1 MQKPFGNLLQKPYS
15 ENLWINSLKFYC
27 YFKVEGYRNI
37 LKISCRPLAFTYK
50 AFFVKKRGLELVSL
64 AHFLHTF

>member
-1 MQKPFGNLLQKPYS
+1 MQKPFGNLLQKAYS

-64 AHFLHTF
+64 AHFLHNF

>member
-1 MQKPFGNLLQKPYS
+1 MQKPFGNLLQKAYS

-27 YFKVEGYRNI
+27 CFKIEGYRNI